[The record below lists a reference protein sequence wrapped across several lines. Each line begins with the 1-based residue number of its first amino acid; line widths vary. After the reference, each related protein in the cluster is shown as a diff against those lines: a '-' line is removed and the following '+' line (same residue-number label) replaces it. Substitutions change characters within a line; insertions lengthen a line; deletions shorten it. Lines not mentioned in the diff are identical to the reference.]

1 MGMRRTKQNTGEGGW
16 VSDWV
21 KEIQTERVSSIQAQ
35 SHTAS
40 ATIGHPQQR
49 TWKQKEN
56 SEKKQTL
63 IDNYIYNVYIFRPVS
78 HAVSC
83 FSPMYTVFG
92 VVRVAGRWTT
102 QPLLHSCP
110 ERTTCHVYTYITSVF
125 VTYASERTACTDTH
139 THERTHAVTSSWFY
153 VHKQKQK
160 ENWMTRSR
168 HGTHAML
175 EGEIVFRSLFLFSVS
190 FFFLRYILYTNAFFA
205 SSISALECC
214 ESMEQRNTRIKHDV
228 GLECE
233 HSEQCESDRV
243 SIVFRDLISNKR
255 AFGMSQSKQKKQVKI
270 KRTRNERSVNDKKFS
285 HGHLNKKKSCRK
297 EECAPVQHITERS
310 IYITLKLL
318 TPIKV

>member
-1 MGMRRTKQNTGEGGW
+1 MGMRRTKQNSGEGGW

-190 FFFLRYILYTNAFFA
+190 FFFSSLYPVYKRLFRFFYICLGMLWKHGAKKHTYKAWRWVGMRTLRAVRVWSRQYRVQRFNIKQA
-205 SSISALECC
+205 SLW
-214 ESMEQRNTRIKHDV
+214 NV
-228 GLECE
+228 
-233 HSEQCESDRV
+233 
-243 SIVFRDLISNKR
+243 
-255 AFGMSQSKQKKQVKI
+255 SKQAEKTSK
-270 KRTRNERSVNDKKFS
+270 N
-285 HGHLNKKKSCRK
+285 
-297 EECAPVQHITERS
+297 
-310 IYITLKLL
+310 
-318 TPIKV
+318 